1 MSHLIEAGG
10 AASPVSGGAASSD
23 AVSPVSGGAASSDV
37 APSDVAPDASSALPA
52 AASTG
57 ARPPK
62 AVLWD
67 LGGVFLDWN
76 PRYLYR
82 ELFAG
87 DDAAMEDFLTNVCSP
102 AWHAEQDLGRSVVEA
117 CASLAAEYPEQASL
131 IMAWGERSEDMIG
144 GVISGTVD
152 LLRELRAAGVPCY
165 ALSNMEVESWEKRR
179 CIYEFISWFD
189 GHFISGVERVAKP
202 DRRYF
207 ELALTRFGLRAA
219 DLLFIDDREV
229 NVEAAAGVG
238 VQAIVF
244 KDPEALRR
252 ELVARG
258 LPVAAALG

>member
-1 MSHLIEAGG
+1 MSSG
-10 AASPVSGGAASSD
+10 AVSSGVVSGAPGEALASVPGVVAASSG
-23 AVSPVSGGAASSDV
+23 P
-37 APSDVAPDASSALPA
+37 P
-52 AASTG
+52 
-57 ARPPK
+57 PPK

-67 LGGVFLDWN
+67 LGGVFLDWD

-117 CASLAAEYPEQASL
+117 CASLAAEYPEQAPL
-131 IMAWGERSEDMIG
+131 IMAWGQRSEDMIG

-152 LLRELRAAGVPCY
+152 LLRELHAAGVPCY
-165 ALSNMEVESWEKRR
+165 ALSNMEVENWEKRR

-207 ELALTRFGLRAA
+207 ELALERFGLSAA
-219 DLLFIDDREV
+219 DLLFIDDRAV
-229 NVEAAAGVG
+229 NVKAAAGVG
-238 VQAIVF
+238 VQAILF
-244 KDPEALRR
+244 KDPEALRE

-258 LPVAAALG
+258 LPVAAA